1 MLTRNRELV
10 KAIKENRL
18 FDYIANH
25 GYEYS
30 KQELIEIIKELTYNV
45 HCFLNM
51 IIENKAFNNSLIDDL
66 FDYTYLFGRNDDN
79 MTEDEKV
86 YERYKLGIDT
96 YEDYLRVCEFLGC
109 EPLPEV
115 KED

>member
-10 KAIKENRL
+10 KAIKEDCL
-18 FDYIANH
+18 FDYITNH

-30 KQELIEIIKELTYNV
+30 KQELIEIIKELTYTV
-45 HCFLNM
+45 HCFLDDE
-51 IIENKAFNNSLIDDL
+51 IEEEAFNNSLIDDL
-66 FDYTYLFGRNDDN
+66 FDYTYLFDRNDDD

-96 YEDYLRVCEFLGC
+96 YEDYLRVCEFEEC
-109 EPLPEV
+109 EPLPEI